1 MTHRFLNVFD
11 AEGNWQGNADRQI
24 KVRENG
30 VIVEYDMDEYA
41 KAHGIKL
48 PDAKK
53 SKKTINTDVEDK
65 HEDME
70 RSRDTGNTDIDGDGD
85 SESTE

>member
-1 MTHRFLNVFD
+1 MEHRWMKLFVNGV
-11 AEGNWQGNADRQI
+11 WTRPDRTI
-24 KVRENG
+24 KVNG
-30 VIVEYDMDEYA
+30 VEHDMDEYA
-41 KAHGIKL
+41 KQHGIEL

-70 RSRDTGNTDIDGDGD
+70 RSHDTRNTEVDGDGD
-85 SESTE
+85 SEGTE